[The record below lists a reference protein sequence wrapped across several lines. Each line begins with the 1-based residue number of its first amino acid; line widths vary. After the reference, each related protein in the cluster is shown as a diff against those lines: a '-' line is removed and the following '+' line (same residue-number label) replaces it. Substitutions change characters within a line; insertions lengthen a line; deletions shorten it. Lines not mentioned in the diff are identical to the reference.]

1 MRHCS
6 TPQIVMGSRICP
18 SPSSGEWPLA
28 IKLDRLRPTED
39 IHMTDQL
46 VNWRI
51 HRRLPVA
58 YPVIFGGAPFVGE
71 GMVSDLS
78 LSGCAVTCERT
89 VLAGSY
95 IKLSV
100 VLPDPT
106 SSLFIELGKIRW
118 VRENAFGVE
127 FIRVPTLTRH
137 RLDRVLSQAPAL
149 EANLLPVPA

>member
-1 MRHCS
+1 M
-6 TPQIVMGSRICP
+6 
-18 SPSSGEWPLA
+18 
-28 IKLDRLRPTED
+28 ED
-39 IHMTDQL
+39 QR

-78 LSGCAVTCERT
+78 ISGCSVNGERT

-100 VLPDPT
+100 LLPDPT
-106 SSLFIELGKIRW
+106 ASLYIELGKVRW
-118 VRENAFGVE
+118 VRENTFGVE
-127 FIRVPTLTRH
+127 FIRLPTMSRH
-137 RLDRVLSQAPAL
+137 RLDRVMSQAPAL
-149 EANLLPVPA
+149 DVNCLPTLV

>member
-1 MRHCS
+1 MAD
-6 TPQIVMGSRICP
+6 T
-18 SPSSGEWPLA
+18 A
-28 IKLDRLRPTED
+28 
-39 IHMTDQL
+39 

-51 HRRLPVA
+51 HPRLPVA

-71 GMVSDLS
+71 GVVSDLS
-78 LSGCAVTCERT
+78 ISGCSVTCERT
-89 VLAGSY
+89 VLTGSY

-118 VRENAFGVE
+118 VREKAFGVE

-137 RLDRVLSQAPAL
+137 RLDRVVSQELAL
-149 EANLLPVPA
+149 EANLLSVPA